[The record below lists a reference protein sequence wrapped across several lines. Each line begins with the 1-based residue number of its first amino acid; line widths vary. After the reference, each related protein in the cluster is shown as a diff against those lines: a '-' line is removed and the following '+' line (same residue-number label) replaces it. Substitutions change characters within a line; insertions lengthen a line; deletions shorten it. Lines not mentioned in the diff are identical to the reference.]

1 MGKKLISSDSEPV
14 VKKLFDRLYVL
25 HRGSKDSF
33 WPIILRN
40 SFAPIM
46 IGNKF
51 DYVVG
56 NPPWISWKSMSKNYR
71 DGTLAVW
78 QSYGIFEKNAYDKK
92 TTHDDFGMAVT
103 YVAIDQY
110 LKNGG
115 TMVFLLPASFL
126 KSTKGGEGFRKFEI
140 IRNGQ
145 DVPFSVE
152 SVHDFSE
159 VSLFTIPTAV
169 IKFHKGDRMTY
180 PMHDYCVFSQIGR
193 KSKIDSHCN
202 WNQVS
207 NMVISTKLLAQP
219 VDRHDIQSA
228 WLTLKDMTFAN
239 NLLDSTKPRVYRGRK
254 GIEPAGAKGV
264 YILKHPKRERPGYL
278 RIENDMTRQRRED
291 ILKKGI
297 HPGVIEETYVFPMLG
312 GRNIAK
318 WKVKSNE
325 FMLVPHT
332 AKYKY
337 GVPEPELAKNAPET
351 YTWLDYYHDELL
363 KTRIQNGKF
372 FNKDI
377 NPFYRLDNVGEYTYS
392 PYKVLWKEQA
402 GSMSAVVISS
412 YYNSVPGA
420 DKNLFSEDKIIVVDS
435 KVLMLD
441 IYNEAEAYYICGI
454 INAPNV
460 IKVIDGY
467 AISTNRGVDV
477 LKYIAIPKFNAQN
490 SVHSAIE
497 KVSKN
502 IHALARENCDY
513 KKQEAELSQLTWKLF
528 SGK

>member
-1 MGKKLISSDSEPV
+1 
-14 VKKLFDRLYVL
+14 
-25 HRGSKDSF
+25 
-33 WPIILRN
+33 
-40 SFAPIM
+40 
-46 IGNKF
+46 
-51 DYVVG
+51 
-56 NPPWISWKSMSKNYR
+56 
-71 DGTLAVW
+71 
-78 QSYGIFEKNAYDKK
+78 
-92 TTHDDFGMAVT
+92 
-103 YVAIDQY
+103 
-110 LKNGG
+110 
-115 TMVFLLPASFL
+115 
-126 KSTKGGEGFRKFEI
+126 
-140 IRNGQ
+140 
-145 DVPFSVE
+145 
-152 SVHDFSE
+152 
-159 VSLFTIPTAV
+159 
-169 IKFHKGDRMTY
+169 
-180 PMHDYCVFSQIGR
+180 
-193 KSKIDSHCN
+193 
-202 WNQVS
+202 
-207 NMVISTKLLAQP
+207 
-219 VDRHDIQSA
+219 
-228 WLTLKDMTFAN
+228 
-239 NLLDSTKPRVYRGRK
+239 
-254 GIEPAGAKGV
+254 
-264 YILKHPKRERPGYL
+264 
-278 RIENDMTRQRRED
+278 
-291 ILKKGI
+291 
-297 HPGVIEETYVFPMLG
+297 MLG